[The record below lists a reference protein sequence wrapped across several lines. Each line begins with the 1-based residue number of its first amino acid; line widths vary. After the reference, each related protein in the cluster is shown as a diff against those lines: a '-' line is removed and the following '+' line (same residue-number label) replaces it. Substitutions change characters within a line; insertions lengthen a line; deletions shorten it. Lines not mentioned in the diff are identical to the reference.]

1 MSSVKESPVMCKR
14 PMHQSTLTLGDQT
27 KSIYSTTH
35 SESFSGRGRDGQELV
50 FLPRDSRYPS
60 QHNRSDLSNMPRVT
74 QAQTHSRDLHGPKDI
89 VPHHVLHRVGVQN
102 RAQNRDGFVMK
113 EVTNPTEATLYQT
126 TYQTVHCST
135 SSRYQTNESSGQPV
149 SWHMHNIITGEEK
162 AAAGP
167 GRPRRQSGESILWAA
182 RRWETQCDSFRLY

>member
-1 MSSVKESPVMCKR
+1 MCKR
-14 PMHQSTLTLGDQT
+14 PMHQSTLTLGDQN

-35 SESFSGRGRDGQELV
+35 AESFSGRGHNGQELV

-60 QHNRSDLSNMPRVT
+60 QHNRSDLSNMGVT
-74 QAQTHSRDLHGPKDI
+74 QAQTHSRDIHGPKNI
-89 VPHHVLHRVGVQN
+89 IPHHVLHRVGVQN

-135 SSRYQTNESSGQPV
+135 SSRHQTNESSGQHV
-149 SWHMHNIITGEEK
+149 SWHRHNIITGEEK
-162 AAAGP
+162 AAARP
-167 GRPRRQSGESILWAA
+167 VRPRRQSGESILWAA
-182 RRWETQCDSFRLY
+182 RRWETHHNSLRLY

>member
-1 MSSVKESPVMCKR
+1 
-14 PMHQSTLTLGDQT
+14 MHQSTLTLGDQT
-27 KSIYSTTH
+27 KAIYSTTH
-35 SESFSGRGRDGQELV
+35 AESFSGRERDGQELV
-50 FLPRDSRYPS
+50 FLPRDSPYPS
-60 QHNRSDLSNMPRVT
+60 QHNRSDHLSNMRVI

-102 RAQNRDGFVMK
+102 RAQNRGGSVMK

-135 SSRYQTNESSGQPV
+135 SSRYRTNESSGQPV
-149 SWHMHNIITGEEK
+149 SWHRHNIITGEEK

-167 GRPRRQSGESILWAA
+167 GRPRRQSGERVLWAA
-182 RRWETQCDSFRLY
+182 RRWETHCDSFRLY